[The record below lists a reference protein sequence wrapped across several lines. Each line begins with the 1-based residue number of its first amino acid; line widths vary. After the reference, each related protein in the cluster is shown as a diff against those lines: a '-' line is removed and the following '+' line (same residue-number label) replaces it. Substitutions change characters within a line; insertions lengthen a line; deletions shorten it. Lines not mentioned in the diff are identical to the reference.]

1 MACCVKTTPVKYHS
15 LDTFMMLN
23 NIFSTIKVSSANIK
37 NYEFDGKQWTTPNEL
52 IKTQSKYDIAVED

>member
-1 MACCVKTTPVKYHS
+1 
-15 LDTFMMLN
+15 MMLN

-37 NYEFDGKQWTTPNEL
+37 NYGFDGKQWTTPNEL